1 MDFQNIFNAIEK
13 SDPEIYQRL
22 DTRRNAMKSFANVGK
37 VLAMSAIPIA
47 LGGMFKKA
55 YGRTPETVIGVLQF
69 ALLLEHLEAEFYTK
83 ATTTYQGLFPNAAA
97 LGAFQTIAAHEVA
110 HVKLLQDTITALG
123 STPATKPTFDYTA
136 KGTLNTFEAYSTLLT
151 VAQAFEDTG
160 VRAYKGQAGNLQE
173 NKTVLTVALQIHS
186 VEARHAAHIR
196 RMRGQKGW
204 ITQAQTDFAGIQS
217 TYNGEDVDA
226 QAGVTITGI
235 DNTITIDKN
244 AATESFDEPLTK
256 EAVTAIVTP
265 FIAS

>member
-1 MDFQNIFNAIEK
+1 MDLQNIFTAIEK
-13 SDPEIYQRL
+13 TDPEIYQRL
-22 DTRRNAMKSFANVGK
+22 DTRRSAMKSFANVGR

-55 YGRTPETVIGVLQF
+55 YGRTPADVVAVLQF
-69 ALLLEHLEAEFYTK
+69 ALLLEHLESEFYTN
-83 ATTTYQGLFPNAAA
+83 ATTTYSGLFSNNAAGLA
-97 LGAFQTIAAHEVA
+97 AFQTIAGHEAA

-123 STPATKPTFDYTA
+123 STPNAKPTFDYTA
-136 KGTLNTFEAYSTLLT
+136 GGTLDTFTNYDTLLT

-196 RMRGQKGW
+196 RMRGFKGW
-204 ITQAQTDFAGIQS
+204 ITGKTVDFAGIQAS
-217 TYNGEDVDA
+217 YNGEDVTV

-235 DNTITIDKN
+235 ATGITAD
-244 AATESFDEPLTK
+244 AATEAFDEPLDK
-256 EAVTAIVTP
+256 AAVTAIVTP